1 MKININNSNYDLES
15 YDSLQLSNI
24 EKTVID
30 FDISRGYTRNDLESL
45 ENMIPGIFTDLE
57 DFNFNEYPS
66 TPSKVNFH
74 IVERKLKQLKD
85 ELSDTLNSKHKH
97 YVEIYGKTIKEL
109 NSIKDL
115 LIRVKDYT
123 PNPIISDL
131 NSVMVYS
138 NEFDGV
144 FISDCIYS
152 NSNIIPKYIRELADV
167 TLNGRIMEYNY
178 LVDSIEEP
186 DLIDNRNE
194 FNYTIL
200 KEVLGISE
208 IKYDSVMNLLSNP
221 NKLEEFIDKT
231 ITMLISTL
239 TEVKELLSYRYI
251 ESDITQNRWISIA
264 SNLEKFTPIANDKL
278 SLFLIRVLAL
288 FKYGKI

>member
-1 MKININNSNYDLES
+1 MKIKINNSNYDLES

-45 ENMIPGIFTDLE
+45 ENMIPGLFTDLE

-97 YVEIYGKTIKEL
+97 YVEIYGKIIKEL
-109 NSIKDL
+109 NSMKDL
-115 LIRVKDYT
+115 LIRVKEYT
-123 PNPIISDL
+123 PNPIVADL

-138 NEFDGV
+138 NEFDSV

-178 LVDSIEEP
+178 LVDTIEEP

-194 FNYTIL
+194 FKYTIL
-200 KEVLGISE
+200 KEVLDVSE
-208 IKYDSVMNLLSNP
+208 IKYDSIMNLLSNP

-239 TEVKELLSYRYI
+239 TEVKELVSYRYV
-251 ESDITQNRWISIA
+251 ESDKTQNRWISIA

>member
-1 MKININNSNYDLES
+1 MKIKINNSNYDLES

-45 ENMIPGIFTDLE
+45 ENMIPGLFTDLE

-109 NSIKDL
+109 NGMKDL

-123 PNPIISDL
+123 PNPIVADL
-131 NSVMVYS
+131 NSVMIYS
-138 NEFDGV
+138 NEFDSV

-152 NSNIIPKYIRELADV
+152 NSIIIPKYIRELADV

-178 LVDSIEEP
+178 LVDTIEEP
-186 DLIDNRNE
+186 DLLDNRNE

-200 KEVLGISE
+200 KEVLCINE
-208 IKYDSVMNLLSNP
+208 VKYDSIMNLLSNP

-239 TEVKELLSYRYI
+239 TEVKELLSYRYV
-251 ESDITQNRWISIA
+251 ESDKTQNRWVSIA

>member
-45 ENMIPGIFTDLE
+45 ENMIPGLFTDLE

-109 NSIKDL
+109 NSMKDL
-115 LIRVKDYT
+115 LIRVKEYT
-123 PNPIISDL
+123 PNPIVADL

-138 NEFDGV
+138 NEFDSV

-178 LVDSIEEP
+178 LVDTIEEP

-208 IKYDSVMNLLSNP
+208 IKYDY
-221 NKLEEFIDKT
+221 
-231 ITMLISTL
+231 TL
-239 TEVKELLSYRYI
+239 
-251 ESDITQNRWISIA
+251 
-264 SNLEKFTPIANDKL
+264 
-278 SLFLIRVLAL
+278 
-288 FKYGKI
+288 

>member
-1 MKININNSNYDLES
+1 MKIKINNSNYDLES

-45 ENMIPGIFTDLE
+45 ENMIPGLFTDLE

-97 YVEIYGKTIKEL
+97 YVEIYGKIIKEL
-109 NSIKDL
+109 NSMKDL
-115 LIRVKDYT
+115 LIRVKEYT
-123 PNPIISDL
+123 PNPIVSDL

-138 NEFDGV
+138 NEFDSV

-178 LVDSIEEP
+178 LVDTIEEP

-194 FNYTIL
+194 FKYTIL
-200 KEVLGISE
+200 KEVLDVSE
-208 IKYDSVMNLLSNP
+208 IKYDSIMNLLSNP

-239 TEVKELLSYRYI
+239 TEVKELVSYRYV
-251 ESDITQNRWISIA
+251 ESDKTQNRWISIA

>member
-1 MKININNSNYDLES
+1 
-15 YDSLQLSNI
+15 
-24 EKTVID
+24 
-30 FDISRGYTRNDLESL
+30 
-45 ENMIPGIFTDLE
+45 
-57 DFNFNEYPS
+57 
-66 TPSKVNFH
+66 
-74 IVERKLKQLKD
+74 
-85 ELSDTLNSKHKH
+85 
-97 YVEIYGKTIKEL
+97 
-109 NSIKDL
+109 
-115 LIRVKDYT
+115 
-123 PNPIISDL
+123 
-131 NSVMVYS
+131 MVYS
-138 NEFDGV
+138 NEFDSV

-178 LVDSIEEP
+178 LVDTIEEP

-239 TEVKELLSYRYI
+239 TEVKELLSYRYV
-251 ESDITQNRWISIA
+251 ESDKIQNRWVSIA

>member
-1 MKININNSNYDLES
+1 MKIKINNSNYDLES

-45 ENMIPGIFTDLE
+45 ENMIPGLFTDLE

-74 IVERKLKQLKD
+74 IVERKLKQIKD

-109 NSIKDL
+109 NNMKDL
-115 LIRVKDYT
+115 LLRVKDYT
-123 PNPIISDL
+123 PNPIVSDL

-138 NEFDGV
+138 NEFDSV
-144 FISDCIYS
+144 FISDYIYS
-152 NSNIIPKYIRELADV
+152 NSNTIPKYIRELADV

-178 LVDSIEEP
+178 LVDTIEEP
-186 DLIDNRNE
+186 DLVDNRNE

-200 KEVLGISE
+200 KEVLYINE
-208 IKYDSVMNLLSNP
+208 IKYDSIMNLLSNP

-231 ITMLISTL
+231 ITMLIYTL
-239 TEVKELLSYRYI
+239 TEVKESLSYRYV
-251 ESDITQNRWISIA
+251 ESDKTQNRWISIV

>member
-1 MKININNSNYDLES
+1 MKIKINNSNYDLES

-45 ENMIPGIFTDLE
+45 ENMIPGLFRDLE

-109 NSIKDL
+109 NGMKDL
-115 LIRVKDYT
+115 LIRVKEYT
-123 PNPIISDL
+123 PNPIVSDL

-138 NEFDGV
+138 DEFDSV

-178 LVDSIEEP
+178 LVDTIEEP
-186 DLIDNRNE
+186 DLVDNRNE

-200 KEVLGISE
+200 KEVLCINE
-208 IKYDSVMNLLSNP
+208 VKYDSIMNLLSNP

-239 TEVKELLSYRYI
+239 TEVKELLSYRYV
-251 ESDITQNRWISIA
+251 ESDKTQNRWVSIA

>member
-45 ENMIPGIFTDLE
+45 ENMIPGLFTDLE

-85 ELSDTLNSKHKH
+85 ELSDTLNNKHKH

-109 NSIKDL
+109 NGMKDL
-115 LIRVKDYT
+115 LIRVKEYT
-123 PNPIISDL
+123 PNPIVSDL

-138 NEFDGV
+138 NEFDSV

-152 NSNIIPKYIRELADV
+152 NSNLIPKYIRELADV

-178 LVDSIEEP
+178 LVDTIEEP

-239 TEVKELLSYRYI
+239 TEVKELLSYRYV
-251 ESDITQNRWISIA
+251 ESDRTQNRWITIA

>member
-1 MKININNSNYDLES
+1 MKIKINNSNYDLES

-45 ENMIPGIFTDLE
+45 ENMIPGLFTDLE

-85 ELSDTLNSKHKH
+85 ELSDTLNGKHKH

-109 NSIKDL
+109 NDMKDL
-115 LIRVKDYT
+115 LIRVKEYT
-123 PNPIISDL
+123 PNPIVFDL

-138 NEFDGV
+138 DEFDSV

-167 TLNGRIMEYNY
+167 TLNGKIMEYNY
-178 LVDSIEEP
+178 LVDTIEEP
-186 DLIDNRNE
+186 DLLDNRNE
-194 FNYTIL
+194 FNYSIL
-200 KEVLGISE
+200 KEVLCVNE
-208 IKYDSVMNLLSNP
+208 IKYDSIMNLLSNP

-231 ITMLISTL
+231 ITMLIYTL
-239 TEVKELLSYRYI
+239 TEVKELLSYRYV
-251 ESDITQNRWISIA
+251 ESDKTQNRWISIA